1 MEIPITAADPN
12 QGMVRTK
19 PLTTFYMRIAWKTA
33 ENPNANPHSL
43 MPWYECIRVESTGQY
58 GVTQE
63 QNFQMWEVDKDGG
76 NRKTDIYIFATIK
89 YSSNIPIG
97 TAIGPLIYRDIRSD
111 NEIPGV
117 IHQISHLQG
126 EEKKEHPT
134 TLTTSSS
141 PSHTTEE
148 KGPPPANTGGKRKK
162 RKYRKRKT
170 RKSKKHKKRKKR
182 KRKTKKKRRKHNK
195 K

>member
-12 QGMVRTK
+12 QGRVKTN
-19 PLTTFYMRIAWKTA
+19 PLTTFYMQIAWKTA
-33 ENPNANPHSL
+33 ENPNALPHSL
-43 MPWYECIRVESTGQY
+43 MPWYECIRVESTALDG
-58 GVTQE
+58 GTQE

-76 NRKTDIYIFATIK
+76 NRKTSIPIFATIK
-89 YSSNIPIG
+89 YSSNIQIG
-97 TAIGPLIYRDIRSD
+97 TAIGPLIFRDIGTD
-111 NEIPGV
+111 NETMGV
-117 IHQISHLQG
+117 IHKISHLQG
-126 EEKKEHPT
+126 EEKKEHPA

-148 KGPPPANTGGKRKK
+148 RGPPPAHTGGKRKK